1 MNTPAEYIVETI
13 SLTTQRRF
21 VRTFDSYNQSLSY
34 ATRKNETH
42 NIKHY
47 RLANDCIMETYPSL
61 YNHEYNLRTKFQIM
75 KMAINAGY
83 TQYVRQY
90 DAEMAK
96 WAISNEIMVESH
108 FEPTAQMI
116 ELAFE
121 CILKYNNGTWSMKDI
136 DEAIHNM

>member
-1 MNTPAEYIVETI
+1 MNAQTEYIVETI
-13 SLTTQRRF
+13 SLTTQRRIERSF
-21 VRTFDSYNQSLSY
+21 GSYNESLSF
-34 ATRKNETH
+34 ATRKNATH

-47 RLANDCIMETYPSL
+47 RLENDCIMETYPSL
-61 YNHEYNLRTKFQIM
+61 HNHEYNLRTKFEIM

-83 TQYVRQY
+83 TQYVRRY
-90 DAEMAK
+90 DAEMAR

-108 FEPTAQMI
+108 FQPTEEMI

-136 DEAIHNM
+136 DAAVRSM